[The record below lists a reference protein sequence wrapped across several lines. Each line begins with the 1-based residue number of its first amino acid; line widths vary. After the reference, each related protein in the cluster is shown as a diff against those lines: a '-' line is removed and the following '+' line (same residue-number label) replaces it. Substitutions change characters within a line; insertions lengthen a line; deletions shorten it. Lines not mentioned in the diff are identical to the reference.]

1 MAHVRNRCASSA
13 RSARVRV
20 NCVRFRPMLAVVPL
34 PMLMIKGLTRAKSIG
49 RSPAEAGS
57 TRHLQP
63 LAHRVAAIGLA
74 LRWSGGRA
82 GLRVAV
88 RPFLDWPRVSYR
100 SRAKDGGKSHHR
112 VTGWA
117 GWGSCLAPA

>member
-57 TRHLQP
+57 TRHLP
-63 LAHRVAAIGLA
+63 TPSASCRGHRFGLKVEWGPCWAAGC
-74 LRWSGGRA
+74 
-82 GLRVAV
+82 
-88 RPFLDWPRVSYR
+88 
-100 SRAKDGGKSHHR
+100 GKTLS
-112 VTGWA
+112 
-117 GWGSCLAPA
+117 